1 MRQKFQDHIAQHFP
15 EVSGKKI
22 LLAISGGVDSMVL
35 LHLCQEAKL
44 DIAVA
49 HCNFQLRAA
58 ESDGDEALVTNYCQQ
73 HAIPLYIERW
83 DTATVA
89 KEHHLS
95 IQMAARNLRYD
106 WFTQLVEEH
115 HFDLVCTAH
124 HLDDSLET
132 FLINL
137 TRGSGIE
144 GLVGIP
150 QKKGVFRRPLLGF
163 SRSEIETF
171 AQNEDLKWRED
182 SSNASTKYLRNKL
195 RHEVIPILKEI
206 NPSLLT
212 SFDATVSHLK
222 QTQTIAQEA
231 ASQVFQKISTQHKDH
246 VALDCD
252 ALLQYANYQAYLYYG
267 LQEYGFTD
275 WNAIYE
281 LVHAQTGKYVES
293 PTHKVLKNRSQVLI
307 YPLSTEEE
315 THIYTIEEGQ
325 TEVNFPL
332 KLSLC
337 NTNHNTVANAN
348 CIFVDADTLHYPL
361 VLRKWKEGDV
371 FYPLGMQGKKKV
383 SKYFKD
389 EKLSALDKANTWLL
403 CSDNQIVWVVGKRA
417 DERFKT
423 TEQTTHTLQIQLQE

>member
-1 MRQKFQDHIAQHFP
+1 MQHKFQDHIAQHFP
-15 EVSGKKI
+15 ELSGKKI

-44 DIAVA
+44 DITVA
-49 HCNFQLRAA
+49 HCNFQLRAS
-58 ESDGDEALVTNYCQQ
+58 ESDGDETLVTDYCNQ

-89 KEHHLS
+89 KEQQLS
-95 IQMAARNLRYD
+95 IQMAARKLRYD
-106 WFTQLVEEH
+106 WFTQLVEQQQLEY
-115 HFDLVCTAH
+115 VCTAH

-150 QKKGVFRRPLLGF
+150 QKKGVFRRPLLAF
-163 SRSEIETF
+163 SRSQIETF
-171 AQNEDLKWRED
+171 AHSESLKWRED

-195 RHEVIPILKEI
+195 RHEIIPILKEI
-206 NPSLLT
+206 NPSLLA
-212 SFDATVSHLK
+212 SFDTTVSHLK
-222 QTQTIAQEA
+222 QTQAIAQEA
-231 ASQVFQKISTQHKDH
+231 ASQVFQEMSTQHKDH
-246 VALDCD
+246 IALDCE

-267 LQEYGFTD
+267 LQVYGFTD
-275 WNAIYE
+275 WTAVYE

-293 PTHKVLKNRSQVLI
+293 PTHKLLKNRTQLLV
-307 YPLSTEEE
+307 YPLSTLEEPQ
-315 THIYTIEEGQ
+315 TYTIEKGQ
-325 TEVNFPL
+325 AEVNFPL
-332 KLSLC
+332 KLTFC
-337 NTNHNTVANAN
+337 NTNHNTDANPN
-348 CIFVDADTLHYPL
+348 CIFVDADTLQYPL
-361 VLRKWKEGDV
+361 VLRKWEEGDV

-389 EKLSALDKANTWLL
+389 EKLSAIDKGNTWLL
-403 CSDNQIVWVVGKRA
+403 CSDNQIVWIIGKRA

-423 TEQTTHTLQIQLQE
+423 NKQTIHSLQIQLQE